1 MAPTTLADS
10 LTARYASL
18 NFFGSAPFSSNA
30 MHVSVNTNCAIVVS
44 GRLPIAWRILR
55 IASSKS
61 SGLMTISCPALSRSR
76 SSSMS

>member
-1 MAPTTLADS
+1 
-10 LTARYASL
+10 
-18 NFFGSAPFSSNA
+18 